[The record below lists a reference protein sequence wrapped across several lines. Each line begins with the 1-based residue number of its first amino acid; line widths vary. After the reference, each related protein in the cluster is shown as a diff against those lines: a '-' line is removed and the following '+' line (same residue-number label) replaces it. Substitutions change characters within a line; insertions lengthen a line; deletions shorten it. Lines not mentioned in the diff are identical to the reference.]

1 MGAAEKGKSDVP
13 SAGIAPEKHLR
24 RTGCGTAVRSAV
36 RVALTAA
43 MFVTAPG
50 APAQGLPPVPL
61 APPPAAAPAA
71 TDANVLPALKP
82 GEFVWF
88 EPPAAIAAA
97 MQARGETL
105 SITVAREPQLAY
117 VYRGDR
123 LVGFTTV
130 STGAP
135 GRRTPLGEFTILE
148 KRVFHRSNLYSNA
161 PMPFMQRLTWGGIAL
176 HAGVL
181 PGYPASHGCIRLPRA
196 FAEQLY
202 ALTRIGGHVSIVDSH
217 FDLPPLPE
225 PVRPL
230 AVTPR
235 LEPETRNLGNGA
247 FDVLTHAGD
256 PPPERPLPELPPR

>member
-1 MGAAEKGKSDVP
+1 M
-13 SAGIAPEKHLR
+13 
-24 RTGCGTAVRSAV
+24 VRSAV

-43 MFVTAPG
+43 MFAAAPG

-117 VYRGDR
+117 VYRSDR